1 MLQVVVSF
9 KIPIILNFGKVENSK
24 TGLMGGA
31 KGYQKG
37 EEASKSA
44 GKFFRN
50 LEGEEASKSAGKYG
64 NLEGEEPSKS
74 PGKFFRNLFPVT
86 HYS

>member
-1 MLQVVVSF
+1 MLKLVVAAVMLQVVVSF

-37 EEASKSA
+37 EEASMVAEKIINDKQA
-44 GKFFRN
+44 K
-50 LEGEEASKSAGKYG
+50 
-64 NLEGEEPSKS
+64 
-74 PGKFFRNLFPVT
+74 
-86 HYS
+86 